1 MIFKRSVVNYIIW
14 GLLCVIVFAGIG
26 VSAIGVSEAAENPA
40 YLIYVGAFYGIFIL
54 GITIL
59 AIGFKSLKKPVEEKF
74 GVSGIKLEGIME
86 VVFVF
91 VVAITALIVRFS
103 SAIKLFIDET
113 GAGTGKGTGAYIE
126 YALGNIPS
134 LGTGENGAYL
144 FTGLVKTLFGIFGE
158 NLVVVYVLQAILS
171 LGIMIFAFYAIRNS
185 VGKAAAWFAFLLLA
199 FLPASI
205 QQFLYCTPALMYG
218 FLLSAYYFGIVLLIH
233 YYRNGKIEENR
244 HLVYFGLAGLF
255 AGFIAYFDISGLF
268 LFPITI
274 YAFYQMKFKTEIRE
288 KIDKPSWQSLVFT
301 GCGLVFLLIALFAF
315 PAGAPSGVTGIA
327 RYGMLFVPRDG
338 IDITILAPYYG
349 TWESAIIYML
359 AGLWLL
365 EFVKTKKDRVFPLAV
380 MAIVFVLFHFVTLD
394 HVSYEVVMSLVFTMI
409 GAIGLRYI
417 AILFMPVE
425 AESEE
430 AMKEQLIE
438 IENKRKERANAKFA
452 KKIEKENKQGGRK
465 GRKSNII
472 TLGKDVHMEAPAE
485 EVAEEVKTDA
495 AEVAAET
502 TVTEASA
509 TENAAAE
516 TTATETA
523 ATETFGTE
531 TSVTETAATETVAA
545 DSTVEMV
552 KEVTDKAEKKKKKD
566 TGIIETAATIT
577 PETTV
582 EAKAEPAQEANS
594 ETPSETKPETTE
606 ETKTETTAGTKA
618 ETLTETKFDTAEDTK
633 TETSAET
640 KTETAE
646 ETKTETRVE
655 ATAAAEPTAETK
667 PVKKELPPYV
677 PQKMVPRGR
686 RGKMFS
692 PVKKAEGDFES
703 NPEYMNRPMP
713 TKKAEEPEI
722 NTATAVESALVA
734 RAIAAGE
741 NAPVIETAAV
751 SEVVVASEA
760 VASTTTFV
768 AETTAVSEAAVAV
781 SETVAD
787 TNETVAS
794 AETVTEIAAETVAE
808 TVTETTVVPA
818 TETVEETAT
827 ETTNENTAEA
837 VTETTTETVAE
848 TTTEAV
854 AEIPAET
861 KPEAVTETVQE
872 TVDNK
877 PEEKGV
883 ETTEVTTETAVETE
897 AKAVTD
903 TASETATETVKEIKN
918 VLPGPKPHVPKELVF
933 DYDPTEEEMDFDIK
947 DLTGKDFYDV

>member
-14 GLLCVIVFAGIG
+14 GFLCVIVFAGIG

-144 FTGLVKTLFGIFGE
+144 FTGLVKMLFGIFGE

-171 LGIMIFAFYAIRNS
+171 LGIMIFVFYAIRNS

-199 FLPASI
+199 FLPASV

-218 FLLSAYYFGIVLLIH
+218 FLLSAYYLGIVELIH

-244 HLVYFGLAGLF
+244 HLLYFGLAGLF

-274 YAFYQMKFKTEIRE
+274 YAFHQMKFKTEIRE
-288 KIDKPSWQSLVFT
+288 KIDKSSWQSLVFA

-315 PAGAPSGVTGIA
+315 PAGAPSGLTGIA

-430 AMKEQLIE
+430 AMKEQLID

-452 KKIEKENKQGGRK
+452 KRIEKENKQGGRK
-465 GRKSNII
+465 SRKTNVI

-485 EVAEEVKTDA
+485 ETAEEVKT
-495 AEVAAET
+495 EVAGVVATET
-502 TVTEASA
+502 VATETPA
-509 TENAAAE
+509 TENAVAE
-516 TTATETA
+516 
-523 ATETFGTE
+523 
-531 TSVTETAATETVAA
+531 SAATETVAIETPETSAKETTAA
-545 DSTVEMV
+545 DSTVETV
-552 KEVTDKAEKKKKKD
+552 KEEVEKA
-566 TGIIETAATIT
+566 
-577 PETTV
+577 
-582 EAKAEPAQEANS
+582 
-594 ETPSETKPETTE
+594 
-606 ETKTETTAGTKA
+606 
-618 ETLTETKFDTAEDTK
+618 
-633 TETSAET
+633 ETSAET
-640 KTETAE
+640 KTETVVETKPEAIAE
-646 ETKTETRVE
+646 IPTETKDETSEDTTSEIATETKPETVEEVKTETSVETKAEVPAETKTENAEEIKTETQTETV
-655 ATAAAEPTAETK
+655 ATAEPVAEEPAAAESK

-677 PQKMVPRGR
+677 PMKMAPRGR

-703 NPEYMNRPMP
+703 NPEYMNRPML
-713 TKKAEEPEI
+713 TKKVEEPET
-722 NTATAVESALVA
+722 NTATAVESVLVA
-734 RAIAAGE
+734 RAMAAGE
-741 NAPVIETAAV
+741 AAPVSETAA
-751 SEVVVASEA
+751 AG
-760 VASTTTFV
+760 
-768 AETTAVSEAAVAV
+768 
-781 SETVAD
+781 ETVAA
-787 TNETVAS
+787 TETVANTYETVAS
-794 AETVTEIAAETVAE
+794 AENVTEIATETVAE
-808 TVTETTVVPA
+808 TVTETTVAPA
-818 TETVEETAT
+818 AETVAETATDITTETTAEPVTETVPETV
-827 ETTNENTAEA
+827 AE
-837 VTETTTETVAE
+837 VTTETVAE
-848 TTTEAV
+848 VTAETA

-861 KPEAVTETVQE
+861 KPEAVTETVQD
-872 TVDNK
+872 TSDNK
-877 PEEKGV
+877 AETKGI
-883 ETTEVTTETAVETE
+883 ETAEGT
-897 AKAVTD
+897 T
-903 TASETATETVKEIKN
+903 ETATETEVKAVAETAGVTATETVTETVTEPAAESVKEIKN

>member
-40 YLIYVGAFYGIFIL
+40 YLIYVGAFYGIFVL

-59 AIGFKSLKKPVEEKF
+59 AIGFKSLKKPMEEKF
-74 GVSGIKLEGIME
+74 GEGGIKLEGILE
-86 VVFVF
+86 VIFVF
-91 VVAITALIVRFS
+91 AVAVAALIVRFS
-103 SAIKLFIDET
+103 SAIKLITDET

-126 YALGNIPS
+126 YALGNIPA

-144 FTGLVKTLFGIFGE
+144 FTGLVKKIFGIFGE

-171 LGIMIFAFYAIRNS
+171 LGIMIFVFYAIRNS

-218 FLLSAYYFGIVLLIH
+218 FLLSAYYFGIVELIH

-244 HLVYFGLAGLF
+244 HLVYFGLAGVF

-274 YAFYQMKFKTEIRE
+274 YAFYQMRFKTEIRE

-301 GCGLVFLLIALFAF
+301 GCGLLFLLIALFAF

-349 TWESAIIYML
+349 TWESAVIYML

-365 EFVKTKKDRVFPLAV
+365 EFVKTRRDRVFPLAV

-417 AILFMPVE
+417 AILFMPIE

-430 AMKEQLIE
+430 AMKEQLKE

-452 KKIEKENKQGGRK
+452 KKIEKENKQGGRSS
-465 GRKSNII
+465 RKSKVI
-472 TLGKDVHMEAPAE
+472 TLGKDVHMEAPAD
-485 EVAEEVKTDA
+485 EVAEEVKT
-495 AEVAAET
+495 EVAGVVATET
-502 TVTEASA
+502 VATETPA
-509 TENAAAE
+509 TENAVAE
-516 TTATETA
+516 
-523 ATETFGTE
+523 
-531 TSVTETAATETVAA
+531 SAATETVAIETPETSAKETTAA
-545 DSTVEMV
+545 DSTVETV
-552 KEVTDKAEKKKKKD
+552 KEEVEKA
-566 TGIIETAATIT
+566 
-577 PETTV
+577 
-582 EAKAEPAQEANS
+582 
-594 ETPSETKPETTE
+594 
-606 ETKTETTAGTKA
+606 
-618 ETLTETKFDTAEDTK
+618 
-633 TETSAET
+633 ETSAET
-640 KTETAE
+640 KTETVVETKPEAIAE
-646 ETKTETRVE
+646 IPTETKDETLEDTTSEIATETKPETVEEVKTETSVETKAEVPAETKTENAEEIKTETQTETVATAE
-655 ATAAAEPTAETK
+655 AVAAEPVAEEPAAAESK

-677 PQKMVPRGR
+677 PMKMAPRGR

-713 TKKAEEPEI
+713 TKKVEEPET

-734 RAIAAGE
+734 RAMAAGE
-741 NAPVIETAAV
+741 ATHV
-751 SEVVVASEA
+751 SEA
-760 VASTTTFV
+760 VAVSEATASAATAATE
-768 AETTAVSEAAVAV
+768 AAAVSEAAVTASESV
-781 SETVAD
+781 VASETAANV
-787 TNETVAS
+787 NESVTAT
-794 AETVTEIAAETVAE
+794 ETVTEIAAETVTE
-808 TVTETTVVPA
+808 TVTQTTAAP
-818 TETVEETAT
+818 
-827 ETTNENTAEA
+827 
-837 VTETTTETVAE
+837 TTETVAE
-848 TTTEAV
+848 AITEIAAETTAETVTENVTETTVETV

-861 KPEAVTETVQE
+861 NSESVSDSVQANVQETSDNKPEMKDIETTGTVTETVAEPAKE
-872 TVDNK
+872 TV
-877 PEEKGV
+877 EEPAK
-883 ETTEVTTETAVETE
+883 ETVAETST
-897 AKAVTD
+897 
-903 TASETATETVKEIKN
+903 ETATEPVKEIKN

>member
-545 DSTVEMV
+545 
-552 KEVTDKAEKKKKKD
+552 
-566 TGIIETAATIT
+566 
-577 PETTV
+577 
-582 EAKAEPAQEANS
+582 NS
-594 ETPSETKPETTE
+594 KTPSETKPETTE

-734 RAIAAGE
+734 RAMAAGE

-760 VASTTTFV
+760 VASTTTAV
-768 AETTAVSEAAVAV
+768 AETTAVSEVAVAL

-794 AETVTEIAAETVAE
+794 AETVTKIAAENVAE

>member
-144 FTGLVKTLFGIFGE
+144 FTGLVKMLFGIFGE

-171 LGIMIFAFYAIRNS
+171 LGIMIFVFYAIRNS

-199 FLPASI
+199 FLPASV

-218 FLLSAYYFGIVLLIH
+218 FLLSAYYFGIVELIH

-244 HLVYFGLAGLF
+244 HLLYFGLAGLF
-255 AGFIAYFDISGLF
+255 SGFIAYFDISGLF

-274 YAFYQMKFKTEIRE
+274 YAFHQMKFKTEIRE
-288 KIDKPSWQSLVFT
+288 KIDKSSWQSLVFA

-315 PAGAPSGVTGIA
+315 PAGAPSGLTGIA

-365 EFVKTKKDRVFPLAV
+365 EFVKTNKDRVFPLAV

-394 HVSYEVVMSLVFTMI
+394 HVSYEVVMSLVLTMI

-438 IENKRKERANAKFA
+438 IENKRKEKANAKFA
-452 KKIEKENKQGGRK
+452 KRIEKENKQGGRK
-465 GRKSNII
+465 SRKTNVI

-485 EVAEEVKTDA
+485 ETAEEVKTDA
-495 AEVAAET
+495 AEETAEN
-502 TVTEASA
+502 TVTETSA
-509 TENAAAE
+509 IITPEDSEETKAETPSEMKPKTPEEAKAE
-516 TTATETA
+516 TTA
-523 ATETFGTE
+523 
-531 TSVTETAATETVAA
+531 
-545 DSTVEMV
+545 
-552 KEVTDKAEKKKKKD
+552 
-566 TGIIETAATIT
+566 
-577 PETTV
+577 
-582 EAKAEPAQEANS
+582 
-594 ETPSETKPETTE
+594 
-606 ETKTETTAGTKA
+606 ETKTETP
-618 ETLTETKFDTAEDTK
+618 TETIVETAEDTK
-633 TETSAET
+633 AETTAETKTVTTEET

-646 ETKTETRVE
+646 ETKTEKTEETKTEIRTE
-655 ATAAAEPTAETK
+655 ATATETTATAESAVETK

-713 TKKAEEPEI
+713 AKKTEEPVN

-734 RAIAAGE
+734 RAMAAGE
-741 NAPVIETAAV
+741 AAPVSETAA
-751 SEVVVASEA
+751 AG
-760 VASTTTFV
+760 
-768 AETTAVSEAAVAV
+768 
-781 SETVAD
+781 ETVAA
-787 TNETVAS
+787 TETVANTY
-794 AETVTEIAAETVAE
+794 ETVTSAENVTVIATETVAE
-808 TVTETTVVPA
+808 TVTETTVAPA
-818 TETVEETAT
+818 A
-827 ETTNENTAEA
+827 
-837 VTETTTETVAE
+837 ETVAE
-848 TTTEAV
+848 TAAEITTETTAEPVTETVPETV
-854 AEIPAET
+854 AEVTTETAAEVTAET
-861 KPEAVTETVQE
+861 KPEAVTETLPE
-872 TVDNK
+872 TVQDTSDNK
-877 PEEKGV
+877 AETKGI
-883 ETTEVTTETAVETE
+883 ETAEGT
-897 AKAVTD
+897 T
-903 TASETATETVKEIKN
+903 ETATETATETEVKAVAETAGVTATETVTETVIEPAAESVIEPAAESVKEIKN

>member
-218 FLLSAYYFGIVLLIH
+218 FLLSAYYFGIVELIH

-365 EFVKTKKDRVFPLAV
+365 EFVKTKNDRVFPLAV

-509 TENAAAE
+509 TENAAVE

-523 ATETFGTE
+523 ATETSGTE

-545 DSTVEMV
+545 
-552 KEVTDKAEKKKKKD
+552 
-566 TGIIETAATIT
+566 
-577 PETTV
+577 
-582 EAKAEPAQEANS
+582 NS
-594 ETPSETKPETTE
+594 KTPSETKPETTE
-606 ETKTETTAGTKA
+606 E
-618 ETLTETKFDTAEDTK
+618 TK

-713 TKKAEEPEI
+713 AKKAEEPEI

-734 RAIAAGE
+734 RAMAAGE
-741 NAPVIETAAV
+741 NAPVSETVAV